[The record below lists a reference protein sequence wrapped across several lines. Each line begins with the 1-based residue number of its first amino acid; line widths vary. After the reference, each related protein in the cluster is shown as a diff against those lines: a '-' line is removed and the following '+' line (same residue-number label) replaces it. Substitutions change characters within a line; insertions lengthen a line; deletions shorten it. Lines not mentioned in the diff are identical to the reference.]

1 MPRTTKHSSGPRAI
15 WSGSIAFG
23 LVNVPVR
30 MYPAISEHRLEL
42 HLVHAKDG
50 SRVGYQKVC
59 KAEGVP
65 VPEDEVVKA
74 FELDGGT
81 FVTLTDDDSEA
92 AQVEGHKAIEI
103 LDFVPYEQ
111 IDPIFFE
118 RTYYLGPNEG
128 AEQVYSLLVQ
138 AMSDSGLAAIGRY
151 VFHERQQ
158 IGCLRIRE
166 GTITLEKMHFA
177 DEIRTSTGIAPKRGR
192 VSKPELE
199 MARDL
204 IDRFT
209 SDFRP
214 ERYEDVY
221 RAQLRKIVDQKR
233 RGREVSRVT
242 AEEPEEPV
250 DLMEALRAS
259 LESARGG
266 KTGERGPERK
276 TSRRRTSS
284 ARRTAK
290 KR

>member
-1 MPRTTKHSSGPRAI
+1 M

-42 HLVHAKDG
+42 HLVHEKDG

-65 VPEDEVVKA
+65 VPDDEVVKA
-74 FELDGGT
+74 FDLDGGK
-81 FVTLTDDDSEA
+81 FVILTDEDFEA
-92 AQVEGHKAIEI
+92 AQVAGHKAIEI
-103 LDFVPYEQ
+103 LDFVPYER
-111 IDPIFFE
+111 IDPIYFE
-118 RTYYLGPNEG
+118 RTYYLGPDDG
-128 AEQVYSLLVQ
+128 AEQVYSLLVR

-151 VFHERQQ
+151 VFHDRQQ
-158 IGCLRIRE
+158 LGCLRIRE

-177 DEIRTSTGIAPKRGR
+177 DEIRPIAGIAPKGGR
-192 VSKPELE
+192 VSKQELE

-214 ERYEDVY
+214 ERYEDLY
-221 RAQLRKIVDQKR
+221 TKQLAKIVDQKR
-233 RGREVSRVT
+233 RGREVGRV
-242 AEEPEEPV
+242 APDEPEQPV

-259 LESARGG
+259 LDSARRSKSREGG
-266 KTGERGPERK
+266 RQLKTSARRSP
-276 TSRRRTSS
+276 SRRRTAS
-284 ARRTAK
+284 